1 MCETTCIMHCDF
13 LMHHMNLTFLE
24 CENNWLEFGGHC
36 YILLEKKSSWA
47 EARVK
52 KNVICKLDYFF

>member
-1 MCETTCIMHCDF
+1 MHCDF